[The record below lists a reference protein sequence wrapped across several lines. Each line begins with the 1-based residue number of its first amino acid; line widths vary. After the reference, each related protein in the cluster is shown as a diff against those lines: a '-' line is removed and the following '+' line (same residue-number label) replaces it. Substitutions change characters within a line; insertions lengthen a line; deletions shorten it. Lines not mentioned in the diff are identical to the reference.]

1 MDSALLAFPA
11 APLPFRRGTRDFAP
25 LPFVVVMVVVRK
37 GAIRH
42 HSSGSVQQLRMCG
55 ISGIRSFGDD
65 DHRTLAEAMASR
77 LAHRG
82 PDDHGVF
89 TGEIYNADRL
99 RCELPAQEWR
109 GHSDTEVML
118 ACIEAW
124 GLERAVERFIGMFAF
139 ALWDRTDRKLTLVR
153 DRLGVKP
160 LYYAHTAT
168 SFQFASELKA
178 LNVDRTIDHSAVA
191 LYARYGYVPA
201 PYSIYRAARKL
212 PPGSML
218 TLFADGRIDVRAYWN
233 AARVAERV
241 ERFRGS
247 EDEAI
252 EQLDALLADAI
263 RLRMIAD
270 VPLGLFLSGGVD
282 SSVVAA
288 HMQRAQ
294 QAPISTFTIGFE
306 DARFDEAPHAAA
318 IAKHLGTDH
327 HEHYVRVADALATIP
342 QLASI
347 YDEPFGDSSAIPTLL
362 VSRMARPNVT
372 VALSGDG
379 GDELFAGYHRYFLG
393 ARNTRRV
400 ARVPRGLRKPL
411 GRTLRHVGRFEGVA
425 TALVL
430 DDPVE
435 VFLRQVAS
443 HDLLTAQ
450 EVAPFALTDRTGW
463 PRLEDPVELMMVLDA
478 MSYLPD
484 DILTKV
490 DRASMSV
497 SLEVREP
504 LLDHRLVEFAWSLPL
519 SMKIRDDRGK
529 WILRQALRRDVPAEL
544 IEREKQGFG
553 LPVAEWLRGPL
564 REWAES
570 LIGKCDHFDAKRV
583 RALWESHLSGR
594 DEGSLWRVLMFEQWL
609 AGNEE
614 RGTRSEERV
623 QGH

>member
-1 MDSALLAFPA
+1 
-11 APLPFRRGTRDFAP
+11 
-25 LPFVVVMVVVRK
+25 
-37 GAIRH
+37 
-42 HSSGSVQQLRMCG
+42 MCG
-55 ISGIRSFGDD
+55 IAGIRTFDGNDPEPIA
-65 DHRTLAEAMASR
+65 LAMATC

-82 PDDHGVF
+82 PDDHGIFVDKDLALGFRRLSIIDLSRAGAQPMTSASGRFVIVF
-89 TGEIYNADRL
+89 NGEVYNAERL
-99 RCELPAQEWR
+99 RAELPSPEWR

-139 ALWDRTDRKLTLVR
+139 ALWDRTDRKLILVR

-178 LNVDRTIDHSAVA
+178 LQVDRSIDHAAVA

-201 PYSIYRAARKL
+201 PFSIYRNVRKL
-212 PPGSML
+212 PPGCML
-218 TLFADGRIDVRAYWN
+218 TFFTDGRVDIRSYWN

-247 EDEAI
+247 EADALA
-252 EQLDALLADAI
+252 QLDELLADSI

-270 VPLGLFLSGGVD
+270 VPLGLFLSGGID
-282 SSVVAA
+282 SSIVAA
-288 HMQRAQ
+288 HMQRAAS
-294 QAPISTFTIGFE
+294 APISTFTIGFE

-318 IAKHLGTDH
+318 IAKHLGTNH
-327 HEHYVRVADALATIP
+327 HEQYVRVADALATIP
-342 QLASI
+342 QLGSI

-379 GDELFAGYHRYFLG
+379 GDELFGGYHRYFLG
-393 ARNTRRV
+393 ARNSRRV

-425 TALVL
+425 SALIL

-435 VFLRQVAS
+435 VFLRQVANP
-443 HDLLTAQ
+443 DLLTGA
-450 EVAPFALTDRTGW
+450 EEGTFALTDRTAW

-529 WILRQALRRDVPAEL
+529 WILREALRRDVPDAL
-544 IEREKQGFG
+544 IDREKQGFG

-570 LIGKCDHFDAKRV
+570 LIAKSEHFDAKRV
-583 RALWESHLSGR
+583 RELWASHLAGR
-594 DEGSLWRVLMFEQWL
+594 DEAAIWRVLSFEQWL
-609 AGNEE
+609 A
-614 RGTRSEERV
+614 TIAAP
-623 QGH
+623 